1 MIFFFAIQLMLT
13 LDLGAG
19 DCPIASYTKTESDQE
34 TGKRRQ
40 NKSTCGDVCRD
51 EGFNLR
57 ATRCIEGLKLAK
69 RLELCAVTVKSSNN
83 TIYRNQKKEKSDAYL
98 LQRSFIG
105 ANALNQR
112 NCERIELIGLVS
124 FVDDGQ
130 RDAEVEVLEIANL
143 LGQRNNLREEIDTQ
157 AERVTTTADTRTLCI
172 DSENAAR
179 DAQVSLLD
187 TASPVFENLL
197 RI

>member
-1 MIFFFAIQLMLT
+1 MLT

-19 DCPIASYTKTESDQE
+19 DCPIASYTKMESDQE

-40 NKSTCGDVCRD
+40 NKSTYDDVCRD

-57 ATRCIEGLKLAK
+57 ATRYIEGTLKLAK

-83 TIYRNQKKEKSDAYL
+83 TIYRNHKKEKSDAYL

-112 NCERIELIGLVS
+112 NSERIELIGLVS

-130 RDAEVEVLEIANL
+130 WNAEVEVLEIANL
-143 LGQRNNLREEIDTQ
+143 LGQRDNLREEIDTQ
-157 AERVTTTADTRTLCI
+157 AKRVTTTADTRTLGI

-179 DAQVSLLD
+179 YAQVSLLD